1 MGATRGVLAR
11 IREPEYTGENRCLP
25 CTAVNLVIAVVA
37 SVALAIVGWQV
48 GTAALGA
55 GLGVGLFG
63 LGVASIY
70 LRGYLVPGTPT
81 LTKEYMPAWLL
92 DWFGKAPAQPDAGES
107 DLDAEAV
114 LTDVGALEECPDR
127 PDLCL
132 TDDFREQW
140 YTAIE
145 AVDAD
150 AAGRERLL
158 DLLEADDGEVDIE
171 EFGTAF
177 QARLDGRPVGT
188 WQSEAAFLADLGA
201 GEVLAE
207 RDPEW
212 AAREVADRGR
222 LLNGLRLFLDTC
234 PACGGVPEFGTETVE
249 SCCSTHEVAAVEC
262 GDCGARLFETR
273 T

>member
-1 MGATRGVLAR
+1 MGATRGVLTR
-11 IREPEYTGENRCLP
+11 VSRPEYTGENRCMP
-25 CTAVNLVIAVVA
+25 CTAVNLAIAVVA
-37 SVALAIVGWQV
+37 SLGLAGAGWQA
-48 GTAALGA
+48 GATALGA
-55 GLGVGLFG
+55 GLGIGFFG
-63 LGVASIY
+63 LALASIY

-81 LTKEYMPAWLL
+81 LTKQYMPEWMLAWF
-92 DWFGKAPAQPDAGES
+92 DKAPELPESAGS
-107 DLDAEAV
+107 DLDPEAV
-114 LTDVGALEECPDR
+114 LTAVGALEECPDR

-132 TDDFREQW
+132 TDEFRGSW
-140 YTAIE
+140 YAAIDS
-145 AVDAD
+145 VDAD
-150 AAGRERLL
+150 EAGRERLL
-158 DLLEADDGEVDIE
+158 ELLEVDDGEVEIE

-177 QARLDGRPVGT
+177 RARLDGRPVGT

-207 RDPEW
+207 RDSNW
-212 AAREVADRGR
+212 AGRDVAERGQ

-234 PACGGVPEFGTETVE
+234 PSCGGVPEFGTETVE